1 MPVTPT
7 EIEAAES
14 SIRNAL
20 LVRQHHRR
28 RTERGD
34 HQREADIALALERL
48 REAMK
53 PIRRA
58 RGQFPYEPHT
68 EANLEHQEEIRD
80 LSRCI
85 QAQRRRLWKMQAH
98 RKGGV

>member
-1 MPVTPT
+1 MAVTPT

-14 SIRNAL
+14 AIRNAL

-34 HQREADIALALERL
+34 QQREADIGLALERL
-48 REAMK
+48 RESMK
-53 PIRRA
+53 PLRRA
-58 RGQFPYEPHT
+58 IGQFPYEPQT
-68 EANLEHQEEIRD
+68 EAVLEQQEEVRD

-85 QAQRRRLWKMQAH
+85 QAQRRRLWKMQLR
-98 RKGGV
+98 RKDDA